1 MRENYVD
8 LSEHF
13 KRMSRFLN
21 EVENFCGSDRGV
33 KVESNTVTEG
43 YTPDA
48 IDWVPVT
55 EPLRIAGSIREI
67 QTETNI
73 LDDARGWLI
82 YPGMEVARDPV
93 EVQQMTQRLTS
104 LYVLE
109 TNRFSLAW
117 SAYEALA
124 KIVAQSNSRHHQV
137 ATKLIVSFLQTH
149 PCTFP
154 AKGLF
159 ETFQRVRTLF
169 NSISP
174 RVVEE
179 ADKCAEKFGCEQ
191 YAYVQLCRIARN
203 ELVHSPEFDF
213 SDIAWEENIVDI
225 PQDRVE
231 IVVWREVTRLLLLTL
246 QSILFVYYK
255 EAEREVDWDSL
266 GCEDGGGQISVQSAL
281 CELHLEQGCGQ
292 LFFPFE
298 IPSNLTPWLL
308 NNPNPEID

>member
-1 MRENYVD
+1 MENYVG

-21 EVENFCGSDRGV
+21 EVETFCGSDREM
-33 KVESNTVTEG
+33 KVENNTVTKG
-43 YTPDA
+43 YIP
-48 IDWVPVT
+48 DWVTVA

-67 QTETNI
+67 QTESDI
-73 LDDARGWLI
+73 LDDVRGWLV

-93 EVQQMTQRLTS
+93 EVQQMTQQLTS
-104 LYVLE
+104 FYVLE
-109 TNRFSLAW
+109 TDRFSLAW

-137 ATKLIVSFLQTH
+137 ATKLIVSFLQAH

-159 ETFQRVRTLF
+159 ETFQRARALF
-169 NSISP
+169 NNISP

-179 ADKCAEKFGCEQ
+179 ADECAEKFGCEQ

-213 SDIAWEENIVDI
+213 SDIAWEENIEDI

-231 IVVWREVTRLLLLTL
+231 IVVWREATRLLLLTL

-255 EAEREVDWDSL
+255 EAERKVDWDSL
-266 GCEDGGGQISVQSAL
+266 GCEDGGQISVQGAL
-281 CELHLEQGCGQ
+281 CELHLERKFGQ

-298 IPSNLTPWLL
+298 IPSNLTSWML
-308 NNPNPEID
+308 NNPNPVID